1 MAARI
6 VLSVLL
12 GAGTIL
18 SGVCLLAISA
28 FVVAK
33 AALLPPIAELQ
44 LAIVG
49 LRFTGIA
56 RGVLRY
62 LERYTSHGITLHI
75 LGRLRVW
82 FYDLLAPLAPARLL
96 TRHSGDLMA
105 RILADIATLEDFYA
119 RVLTP
124 PAVALLTVV
133 GGTLVL
139 AGLDLRLALSTLG
152 FFVLAALGLPLLSE
166 RLTREPGARLV
177 QLRSQLYVASLD
189 AVGGMADLLAFGHA
203 PLQARLVEKLT
214 AEGARHKER
223 WARVDALGEAMCSL
237 LAQFSIA
244 AALLILIPIVRS
256 GALDGIL
263 LAVIPLGLL
272 AGFEAF
278 GPLTSAFRRLHASRE
293 AARRLEEVVAA
304 PPAVSEPPEPKP
316 LPRNAGLVIDDLSF
330 RYEAGRPLAL
340 DGITL
345 ELPEGSS
352 TAIVGPSGSGKTTLV
367 HLLNRFWDYSQ
378 GRILIGGVE
387 IRDCT
392 PETIRR
398 WFSVLPQD
406 PYLFTG
412 TIRQNLLL
420 ANPQASEGALLQ
432 SLRVA
437 QAQAFVAELPE
448 GLDTFVG
455 EGGVQLSGG
464 QRQRI
469 ALARS
474 LLKDSP
480 ILILDEPTNHVDPI
494 LARALMHSLRACTT
508 DRSWLVITH
517 RLLDLEC
524 MDQIVILRAGRI
536 VGRGTHRS
544 LMASGGYYRP
554 LWEAQVEHL
563 KIEAAHE
570 VIRE

>member
-1 MAARI
+1 
-6 VLSVLL
+6 
-12 GAGTIL
+12 
-18 SGVCLLAISA
+18 LLAISA
-28 FVVAK
+28 FVVAR

-49 LRFTGIA
+49 LRFAGIA
-56 RGVLRY
+56 RGALRY
-62 LERYTSHGITLHI
+62 LERYSSHGITLHI

-82 FYDLLAPLAPARLL
+82 FYDRLAPLAPARLL
-96 TRHSGDLMA
+96 THHAGDLMA

-139 AGLDLRLALSTLG
+139 ARVDIRLALSTLG

-166 RLTREPGARLV
+166 RLTRAPGADLI
-177 QLRSQLYVASLD
+177 QLRAQLYVASLD
-189 AVGGMADLLAFGHA
+189 TVSGMADLLAFNYA
-203 PLQARLVEKLT
+203 PLQGRLVEELT
-214 AEGARHKER
+214 AEAARHKER
-223 WARVDALGEAMCSL
+223 RARVDALGEAMCTL
-237 LAQFSIA
+237 LAQLSIA

-278 GPLTSAFRRLHASRE
+278 VPLTSALRRFHASRE
-293 AARRLEEVVAA
+293 AARRLEEVFAA
-304 PPAVSEPPEPKP
+304 PPAVRESPQLKA
-316 LPRNAGLVIDDLSF
+316 LPVDAGLVIRELSF
-330 RYEAGRPLAL
+330 RYEAGLPLAL

-345 ELPEGSS
+345 EIPEGSS
-352 TAIVGPSGSGKTTLV
+352 VAIVGPSGSGKTTLI

-378 GRILIGGVE
+378 GRVLIGGVE
-387 IRDCT
+387 IRNCA

-412 TIRQNLLL
+412 TIRQNLLM
-420 ANPQASEGALLQ
+420 ANPQASQGALLQ

-437 QAQAFVAELPE
+437 QAQTFVAELPL

-480 ILILDEPTNHVDPI
+480 ILILDEPTTHIDPA
-494 LARALMHSLRACTT
+494 LARAMIHSLREWTT
-508 DRSWLVITH
+508 ARSWIVITH

-524 MDQIVILRAGRI
+524 MDQIIVLRSGRV

-544 LMASGGYYRP
+544 LMASGGYYRR
-554 LWEAQVEHL
+554 LWQAQAERL
-563 KIEAAHE
+563 EIENVHGA
-570 VIRE
+570 IRE